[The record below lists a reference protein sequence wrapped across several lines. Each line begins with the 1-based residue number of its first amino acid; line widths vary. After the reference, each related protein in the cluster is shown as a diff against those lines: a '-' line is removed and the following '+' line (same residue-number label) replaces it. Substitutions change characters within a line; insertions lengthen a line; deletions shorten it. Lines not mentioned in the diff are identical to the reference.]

1 MTHAEENFQYFEVL
15 QNSDQ
20 TEGRGPMKA
29 VGQFKE
35 LKDAVEDAKGRGVMG
50 IGDGEVEEVNVY
62 FKEDGRVIIE
72 RFKVYGFMRLPEG
85 GYGSGYLSEFEK
97 RASRKVS
104 TGK

>member
-1 MTHAEENFQYFEVL
+1 M
-15 QNSDQ
+15 
-20 TEGRGPMKA
+20 RA

-50 IGDGEVEEVNVY
+50 YGDGSVEEVNVY
-62 FKEDGRVIIE
+62 FKENGRVIIE
-72 RFKVYGFMRLPEG
+72 RFEVYGFIRLPEG
-85 GYGSGYLSEFEK
+85 GYGSGYLSEFAK